1 VATQWGRIKA
11 AWLKG
16 GVTYS
21 ELAEK
26 YHLSEKTI
34 RNRAYKEGWRKE
46 KGQIED
52 EVKTATRARI
62 VRAKVEQ
69 LEMLIAANESM
80 AKALMAL
87 AARISENPDLLMG
100 GKNDGKPAD
109 AISKAIETTARTQ
122 RDLHKLPTLDQDMQK
137 KEFAFRKKMDTAKS
151 KLDREKWED
160 EKRRR
165 AEGLSGGGGV
175 IWETTEPEGEEL
187 DG

>member
-1 VATQWGRIKA
+1 MATQWGRIKA

-16 GVTYS
+16 NVTYG
-21 ELAEK
+21 ELAQK
-26 YHLSEKTI
+26 YKLSEKTI

-175 IWETTEPEGEEL
+175 VWETTEPEGEEL